1 MKIFCGID
9 WAEHHHDVA
18 LVDDQGIVVAR
29 RRIGD
34 DTDGFRTLLELFT
47 EHGDRPDNPIPV
59 AIETS
64 RGLLVACLRAT
75 GRAIYAINPLAASR
89 YRERHSVARAKSD
102 HADAVMLANI
112 VRTDA
117 AAHRRLPA
125 DTELVQA
132 IAVLARAGQDAAWNR
147 QQIANQLRSVLREYF
162 PAALEAFQKV
172 KYGLAS
178 VEARTVLAAAP
189 TPARARRLTKGQIR
203 KLLVKAGRQR
213 GIDEWVDRLHHLFR
227 TEQLR
232 QLQVVETA
240 FGEQARGL
248 LLQLDAA
255 CQAADHLATE
265 TQRVFEQH
273 PDGPILTSFP
283 GLGALS
289 GARILGEIGDD
300 RARFTDA
307 RNLRA
312 YAGSAPVT
320 RASGKSLVVMQ
331 RKVKNQRLAAAG
343 YIWTFAALTASPHA
357 RAHYDRRRDAG
368 DGHAAALR
376 NLFNKFLGQL
386 HHCLATG
393 QRYDPNHAFPNIES
407 TATAA

>member
-1 MKIFCGID
+1 MVKIFCGID

-34 DTDGFRTLLELFT
+34 DADGFRTLLELFA

-102 HADAVMLANI
+102 NADAVMLANI
-112 VRTDA
+112 VRTEA

-125 DTELVQA
+125 DTELAQA

-162 PAALEAFQKV
+162 PAALDAFQKV
-172 KYGLAS
+172 KFGLAS

-189 TPARARRLTKGQIR
+189 TPARARMLTKGQLR

-232 QLQVVETA
+232 QLPGVETA

-255 CQAADHLATE
+255 CRAADHLATE
-265 TQRVFEQH
+265 TQSVFEQH
-273 PDGPILTSFP
+273 PD
-283 GLGALS
+283 
-289 GARILGEIGDD
+289 AR
-300 RARFTDA
+300 
-307 RNLRA
+307 
-312 YAGSAPVT
+312 S
-320 RASGKSLVVMQ
+320 
-331 RKVKNQRLAAAG
+331 
-343 YIWTFAALTASPHA
+343 
-357 RAHYDRRRDAG
+357 
-368 DGHAAALR
+368 
-376 NLFNKFLGQL
+376 
-386 HHCLATG
+386 
-393 QRYDPNHAFPNIES
+393 
-407 TATAA
+407 

>member
-1 MKIFCGID
+1 MAQIFCGID

-18 LVDDQGIVVAR
+18 LVDDRGNVVAR
-29 RRIGD
+29 RRITD
-34 DTDGFRTLLELFT
+34 DTDGFRTLLDVLA
-47 EHGDRPDNPIPV
+47 EHGDAPEHPIPA

-147 QQIANQLRSVLREYF
+147 QQLANQLRSLLREYF
-162 PAALEAFQKV
+162 PAALAAFQKL

-189 TPARARRLTKGQIR
+189 TPERARALTKGQLR
-203 KLLVKAGRQR
+203 KLLIKAGRQR
-213 GIDEWVDRLHHLFR
+213 RIEVRVERLHQVFR
-227 TEQLR
+227 AEQLH
-232 QLQVVETA
+232 QLPSVERA
-240 FGEQARGL
+240 FGEQARAVL
-248 LLQLDAA
+248 MQLEAVCGA
-255 CQAADHLATE
+255 VDHLAAE

-273 PDGPILTSFP
+273 PDAPILTSFP

-289 GARILGEIGDD
+289 GARVLGEIGDD
-300 RARFTDA
+300 RARFAEA

-331 RKVKNQRLAAAG
+331 RKVKNQRLAAVG
-343 YIWTFAALTASPHA
+343 YVWTFAALTASSHA

-368 DGHAAALR
+368 DGHPAALR

-393 QRYDPNHAFPNIES
+393 QRYDSALAFPTALS
-407 TATAA
+407 TSAA